1 MWFYLNK
8 ELFPSNVALS
18 TCIMYASEF
27 PWEYHMAWGWWGGGF
42 PDSPPSPYIHHSLLS
57 FLPLGSFSIGF
68 WISTSI
74 PKLMYFPSFLFDMG
88 VSWGGVTL
96 TLLASAGMKKKKEKV
111 KQSLL
116 FLRRDETPSFLMSRG
131 EPPLKRKT
139 AHAVSAS
146 VSLWHGLVKV
156 NISIKRLFSGTG

>member
-8 ELFPSNVALS
+8 ELFPSNAALS
-18 TCIMYASEF
+18 TYPSEF
-27 PWEYHMAWGWWGGGF
+27 PWEYHMAWGWWGGGS
-42 PDSPPSPYIHHSLLS
+42 PDSPPPPHIRHSLLL

-96 TLLASAGMKKKKEKV
+96 TLLASAGMKKPSNKLSSLSYFWDETRPDALVSGVSRWTVTKSEEKERLITQSQP
-111 KQSLL
+111 QSLS
-116 FLRRDETPSFLMSRG
+116 DM
-131 EPPLKRKT
+131 
-139 AHAVSAS
+139 V
-146 VSLWHGLVKV
+146 
-156 NISIKRLFSGTG
+156 